1 MPRTKNYKVSKA
13 TKTYVKKA
21 LAAETELKAFATAE
35 TAISIG
41 STGTS
46 RINLVQI
53 AQGDGFLNRDG
64 NQIKVKK
71 ITLNWRLNHSSSASI
86 PTHARLLIV
95 RNKDQVADYQ
105 PVWDDVMNSASA
117 LATRHPVTG
126 NRYAHVYD
134 KDIIADTYHPL
145 VRGSVTLK
153 MNTDVRFNGTIG
165 DDVEKNGYTLLY
177 ISNQVLYTPTFT
189 YTWQTHFTDA

>member
-1 MPRTKNYKVSKA
+1 MKNYKVSKA
-13 TKTYVKKA
+13 TKSYVKKA
-21 LAAETELKAFATAE
+21 LAAETELKHFATAE

-41 STGTS
+41 STGTT

-53 AQGDGFLNRDG
+53 AQGDGYQNRDG

-71 ITLNWRLNHSSSASI
+71 ITLNWRMNHSGSASI

-105 PVWDDVMNSASA
+105 PNYADVMASASA
-117 LATRHPVTG
+117 LSTRNPITG
-126 NRYAHVYD
+126 NRYAIVYD
-134 KDIIADTYHPL
+134 KDVICDTYHPL

-165 DDVEKNGYTLLY
+165 DDVEKNGYTLIF

-189 YTWQTHFTDA
+189 YTWHTSFTDA